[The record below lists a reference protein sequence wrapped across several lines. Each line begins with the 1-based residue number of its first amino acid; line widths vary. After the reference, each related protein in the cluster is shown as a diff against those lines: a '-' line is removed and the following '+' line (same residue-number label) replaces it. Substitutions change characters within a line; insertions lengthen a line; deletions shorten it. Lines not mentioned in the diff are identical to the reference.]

1 MKKINYSKDVDV
13 LLIELSD
20 EPIAYAEESGETI
33 LHYSEQGKL
42 ILIEILDFRHAISQK
57 KFRILSLPNANN

>member
-20 EPIAYAEESGETI
+20 EPIAYAEEDGETI

-42 ILIEILDFRHAISQK
+42 IIIEILDFRNAMSQK
-57 KFRILSLPNANN
+57 EIQDLVAS

>member
-20 EPIAYAEESGETI
+20 EPIAYAEEDGETI
-33 LHYSEQGKL
+33 LHYSEKGKL
-42 ILIEILDFRHAISQK
+42 IIIEILDFRHAMSQK
-57 KFRILSLPNANN
+57 EIQDLIAS